1 MPLPTAYK
9 YQDEVFTVHG
19 DVVPFATI
27 AIYNAG
33 TATLSTI
40 YSNSA
45 GTVPLA
51 NPVTADYQG
60 YFFFYALPSAYDLII
75 TGTGITQRTLT
86 DVWLGGS
93 AGTLTSI
100 ATTSPLAGGPITT
113 SGTISIADAV
123 ADGTTKGA
131 AAFTAADFNTASGV
145 VSIDYANAQ
154 ASDGSHKGFLTSA
167 DWTTFNGKQAAIA
180 GNTLAA
186 NNFANSIGAAGT
198 ISGAQLSAANLS
210 NGTTGS
216 GAVVLASTPTIT
228 TPTLTN
234 PVVGTQSLNDN
245 STKAA
250 STAYVDRIAPGGA
263 NAAIT
268 FWAPNGSVSG
278 NTTVIAA
285 NVVRL
290 AHFFLSNTVAFNKIG
305 ITNITA
311 DAANNYSFGVFS
323 LDGTVRYAHTTEQAM
338 VGSGTFRALS
348 VVEGTITLAPGDYL
362 FAWTG
367 AATTASFN
375 TLSPGA
381 SSRLTPSS
389 SSTTTTLGAMP
400 VAPINVPALS
410 PIQAAVGIPSFI
422 LYQ

>member
-33 TATLSTI
+33 TSTLSTI

-75 TGTGITQRTLT
+75 TGTGITQRTLS

-100 ATTSPLAGGPITT
+100 ATTAPLAGGPITT
-113 SGTISIADAV
+113 TGTLSIADAA

-131 AAFTAADFNTASGV
+131 ATFAAADFNTASGV
-145 VSIDYANAQ
+145 VSLDYTNGQ
-154 ASDGSHKGFLTSA
+154 AADGSHKGFLTSA
-167 DWTTFNGKQAAIA
+167 DWTTFNSKQAAI
-180 GNTLAA
+180 
-186 NNFANSIGAAGT
+186 
-198 ISGAQLSAANLS
+198 
-210 NGTTGS
+210 
-216 GAVVLASTPTIT
+216 TP
-228 TPTLTN
+228 L
-234 PVVGTQSLNDN
+234 
-245 STKAA
+245 
-250 STAYVDRIAPGGA
+250 
-263 NAAIT
+263 T
-268 FWAPNGSVSG
+268 FWAPNGTVAG
-278 NTTVIAA
+278 NTTVVAA

-290 AHFFLSNTVAFNKIG
+290 AHFFLFNTVAFNKIG

-311 DAANNYSFGVFS
+311 DAGNNYSFGVFS

-348 VVEGTITLAPGDYL
+348 IVEGTITLAPGDYL

-375 TLSPGA
+375 TLSSGA
-381 SSRLTPSS
+381 ATRLTPSS
-389 SSTTTTLGAMP
+389 SSTVTALGVMP
-400 VAPINVPALS
+400 AAPINVPALS
-410 PIQAAVGIPSFI
+410 PVQAAVGIPSFI